1 MRVRMKISNIMRV
14 HQKIAIFSDGGRGSW
29 SQKKTIYRGELP
41 KRGLDTP
48 MHTMGEGVHL
58 QHPQSTPFCFGYACK
73 RKKHVLKLHTF
84 KFSKCPEISLLSSS
98 RLNRPSSKCLV
109 SGPYLVSSKHKHCKY
124 LHCPISLNLHYF
136 KTYSLTV
143 LSILLI
149 TIII

>member
-1 MRVRMKISNIMRV
+1 MRV

-29 SQKKTIYRGELP
+29 SQKKQYIGGNCQ
-41 KRGLDTP
+41 KGGLTP
-48 MHTMGEGVHL
+48 QCTLWVKGSTCSTLSLHLFALDMHAKE
-58 QHPQSTPFCFGYACK
+58 K
-73 RKKHVLKLHTF
+73 NVLKLHTF